1 MPLID
6 LFNGQLRG
14 GALAGAS
21 TEGEHLVLRALR
33 RVGAGEEVTVAYG
46 SGRGLPNAQ
55 VRARAHTN
63 LPRRCACSW
72 AVHAVRCTLC
82 GARGA
87 VHAVQ
92 CTPCGA
98 R

>member
-55 VRARAHTN
+55 VRARVHTN
-63 LPRRCACSW
+63 LPDAARALG
-72 AVHAVRCTLC
+72 RCTLC
-82 GARGA
+82 GARCA